1 MRASIPMLIVALII
15 AASVSANPITYGQ
28 EGHLQLINA
37 ENNVLEAIFIHT
49 EGGIRI
55 YGDNSSITIA
65 SMSNNEVLMSGSAP
79 SDAFRLYRVLE
90 SNFLQHT
97 TTDENGQRRKFQF
110 IVPESLA
117 DRAKEDLKTRKE
129 QRITSQ
135 LTEQSAAEV
144 QTAEEQAFMRLF
156 ARQELSLIRPA
167 AKALGRAGVMGYENR
182 GALLFYGIAMALG
195 KAQHRQNVESSG
207 NWEGSG
213 ESTGMGRRKRFLG
226 MPTIPPIL
234 QVPPCF
240 MWGTS
245 PFMVRERPPQCSRSP
260 FTTTF
265 IGKRSTQLQEHTPL
279 QKRLSIMRGYW
290 CCRSPFTTTQLQE
303 YRPLPGNR
311 CCSCRD
317 MICRTGI
324 CIPGTTMCNGM
335 CPDWLNCYGM
345 CGGGGC
351 TECIREMCGTCCYQ
365 KGCFDHD
372 RCCEAR
378 GYMSFSCMYLF
389 DFECTR
395 GFVC

>member
-195 KAQHRQNVESSG
+195 KAQHQQNVESSG

-213 ESTGMGRRKRFLG
+213 ESTGMGRRKRFLHH
-226 MPTIPPIL
+226 PTIPPIG
-234 QVPPCF
+234 PPCF

-245 PFMVRERPPQCSRSP
+245 PFTVRLRPAQCCRSP

-265 IGKRSTQLQEHTPL
+265 IGKRSTH
-279 QKRLSIMRGYW
+279 
-290 CCRSPFTTTQLQE
+290 LQE
-303 YRPLPGNR
+303 YTPLRGNR
-311 CCSCRD
+311 RCSCRD
-317 MICRTGI
+317 MICSTGI
-324 CIPGTTMCNGM
+324 CIPGTIMCNGM
-335 CPDWLNCYGM
+335 CPDWRNCYGM

-372 RCCEAR
+372 RCCEAG
-378 GYMSFSCMYLF
+378 GYMSFDCMYLF